1 MSDKET
7 LLEFGFSAVRI
18 EKALK
23 ATNNSGL
30 QPALDW
36 LDAHANDAG
45 IDDPAAAPAASD
57 EAAEPTGD
65 DGELVANASLQAQS
79 LVCNVCQKQFKNAD
93 LAQYHATKTGHEDFS
108 ESIEAVKPLTEEEKK
123 QKLGE
128 LQQRIADK
136 RKLRAEAE
144 KEEQRQNELLRRK
157 AGQDMTEQKEKL
169 KDQMML
175 REIEK
180 QKREKEDDK
189 RAKQKIKDQIEQDK
203 RDRAVRVAREKAERD
218 GAGSSGAPANV
229 QAEES
234 AAPSM
239 LQSGLPKITSS
250 SSQARL
256 QIRPMLQSDKGGP
269 SPPVTHVFSAD
280 QTLKDVINFVK
291 KEMPHVGSHFKLSTS
306 FPRKDFD
313 SHHESLTLKEL
324 GLVPNAA
331 LILTT

>member
-1 MSDKET
+1 MSDKAT

-45 IDDPAAAPAASD
+45 IDDPAVN
-57 EAAEPTGD
+57 EEPT
-65 DGELVANASLQAQS
+65 ANTEEATATNEHAQS
-79 LVCNVCQKQFKNAD
+79 IKCNECNKLFSSAD
-93 LAQYHATKTGHEDFS
+93 LAQVHATKTGHQDFA
-108 ESIEAVKPLTEEEKK
+108 ESTEAIKPLTEEEKK
-123 QKLGE
+123 QKLDE
-128 LQQRIADK
+128 IQRRIAEK
-136 RKLRAEAE
+136 RQKREEAE

-169 KDQMML
+169 KDQMLL

-203 RDRAVRVAREKAERD
+203 RDRAVRVAKEKAERD
-218 GAGSSGAPANV
+218 GTSAPATA
-229 QAEES
+229 QAEEPG
-234 AAPSM
+234 APSM
-239 LQSGLPKITSS
+239 LLSGLPKVTSDS
-250 SSQARL
+250 NQTRL
-256 QIRPMLQSDKGGP
+256 QIRPMLQSNKGGP
-269 SPPVTHVFSAD
+269 APPVTHIFAAD

-291 KEMPHVGSHFKLSTS
+291 KEMPHVGSHFKLSMS
-306 FPRKDFD
+306 FPRKDFE
-313 SHHESLTLKEL
+313 SHHESMTLKDL